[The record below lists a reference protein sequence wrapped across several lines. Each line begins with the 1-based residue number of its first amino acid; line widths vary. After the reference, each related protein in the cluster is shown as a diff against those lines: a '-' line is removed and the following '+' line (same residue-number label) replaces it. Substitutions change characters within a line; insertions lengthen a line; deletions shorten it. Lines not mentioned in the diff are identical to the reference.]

1 MKNVDYIIT
10 AKHYA
15 EREGAADVRGRI
27 LKMQEQYRRG
37 KGIALKVLDI
47 DKPSGNAVNARI
59 WQGQWV
65 ADCECTGVEFV
76 EPTEPIF
83 YCFSCGNREN
93 GNRVRPV
100 LFPENI
106 AEIEAAV
113 LARPVND
120 RKGITDLERAGL
132 AQAAVIVDVDGN
144 QFPLVRS
151 WDFTETLDELLEQNA
166 VLDSVKVEA
175 GSVVVVS
182 KKIEQAPAQI
192 EPIVDEVN
200 NVVQ

>member
-1 MKNVDYIIT
+1 MTNVDYIIT
-10 AKHYA
+10 ARHYA

-27 LKMQEQYRRG
+27 LKMQEQYRMRG
-37 KGIALKVLDI
+37 IVLKVLDI

-100 LFPENI
+100 MFPENY
-106 AEIEAAV
+106 AEIEAAI

-132 AQAAVIVDVDGN
+132 AQAAVVVDVDGS

-151 WDFTETLDELLEQNA
+151 WDFDETLEEVLEQNS
-166 VLDSVKVEA
+166 VLDGLVVEA
-175 GSVVVVS
+175 GSVVVIQ
-182 KKIEQAPAQI
+182 KNTNPAPAQS
-192 EPIVDEVN
+192 EPSIDEVN
-200 NVVQ
+200 NVIQ